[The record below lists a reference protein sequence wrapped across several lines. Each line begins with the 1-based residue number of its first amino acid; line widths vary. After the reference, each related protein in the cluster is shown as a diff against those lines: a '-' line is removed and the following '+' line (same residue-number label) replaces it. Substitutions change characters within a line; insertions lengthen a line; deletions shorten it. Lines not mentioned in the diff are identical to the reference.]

1 MSSDILEVLKK
12 PNRFVWVAGVTPL
25 SGYGESAV
33 ITACYIVAIYSLQ
46 VAAASEYACAQAWL
60 FYNHPSFFFP

>member
-1 MSSDILEVLKK
+1 MSSGILEVLKK
-12 PNRFVWVAGVTPL
+12 PDRFVWAAGVTPL

-46 VAAASEYACAQAWL
+46 VGVTSEYSCAQAC
-60 FYNHPSFFFP
+60 FF